1 MSEAAAYR
9 GAPPST
15 RLLDDVGMR
24 VCLMI
29 ERQEDVTRQ
38 QWLALAEVCE
48 RGGFDGLFRSDRY
61 LSVFGHEQRES
72 LDAWTLAG
80 TRESTQRS
88 AVPSRCSAHAW
99 RSWGSSSSS

>member
-15 RLLDDVGMR
+15 RLLADVGMG

-29 ERQEDVTRQ
+29 ERQEDVTWQ

-48 RGGFDGLFRSDRY
+48 RGGFEGLFRSDHY
-61 LSVFGHEQRES
+61 LSVFGHEQRGVARFS
-72 LDAWTLAG
+72 RSSCVNGPTTRCLSRAG
-80 TRESTQRS
+80 TTVST
-88 AVPSRCSAHAW
+88 
-99 RSWGSSSSS
+99 G

>member
-15 RLLDDVGMR
+15 RLLADVGMG

-29 ERQEDVTRQ
+29 ERQEDVTWQ

-48 RGGFDGLFRSDRY
+48 RGGFEGLFRSDHY
-61 LSVFGHEQRES
+61 LSVFGHEQRGV
-72 LDAWTLAG
+72 A
-80 TRESTQRS
+80 
-88 AVPSRCSAHAW
+88 
-99 RSWGSSSSS
+99 